1 MNQPTGGHWPV
12 LVRDVETWLTPVIER
27 RWIDCT
33 IGLGGHARALF
44 ERAPAVV
51 RLLALDVDE
60 ENLAAAI
67 SNLDAYRD
75 RVDAVCGNF
84 RDLGDILSRHG
95 IEPAD
100 AILADLGFS
109 SNQVADPGRG
119 LSFELDGPL
128 DMRLDRTLRTTAADL
143 VNRLGEKQLA
153 DLLYFESQE
162 PFSRRI
168 SKLICRARRD
178 ARITTTS
185 QLAAIVTR
193 AVGGRRGRLHPAT
206 RTFLALRA
214 AVNREGEALDELLA
228 AAPAALRPGGRI
240 AIISFHSGEDRR
252 VKESFRRNARLG
264 VYRLLTRSPVTAD
277 DEEASANP
285 RSRSA
290 KLRVAERTDVPL
302 SEVSAETR

>member
-1 MNQPTGGHWPV
+1 MNQPTGGHRPV
-12 LVRDVETWLTPVIER
+12 LLRDVEYWLTPVIER

-44 ERAPAVV
+44 ERVPSHA

-60 ENLAAAI
+60 DNLAAAVRH
-67 SNLDAYRD
+67 LDAYRD
-75 RVDAVCGNF
+75 RIDAVCGNF
-84 RDLGDILSRHG
+84 RDLDAIVAEHG

-100 AILADLGFS
+100 AILADLGFA
-109 SNQVADPGRG
+109 SNQLADPARG

-143 VNRLGEKQLA
+143 VNRLSEKELA

-214 AVNREGEALDELLA
+214 AVNREGEALDRLLA
-228 AAPAALRPGGRI
+228 AAPACLRAGGRI
-240 AIISFHSGEDRR
+240 AVISFHSGEDRR
-252 VKESFRRNARLG
+252 VKERFRRYAKMG

-277 DEEASANP
+277 VDEASANP

-290 KLRVAERTDVPL
+290 KLRVAERTGAPL
-302 SEVSAETR
+302 AEEASDAQ